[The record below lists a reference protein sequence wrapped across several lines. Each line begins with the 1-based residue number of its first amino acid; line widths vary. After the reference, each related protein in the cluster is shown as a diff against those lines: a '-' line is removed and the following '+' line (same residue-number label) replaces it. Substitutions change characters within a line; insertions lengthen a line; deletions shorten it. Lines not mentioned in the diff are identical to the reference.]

1 MLCDKLF
8 FFFLMFFHFKS
19 NIQIGDNSLLSVY
32 IMDAP
37 VSSVI
42 LEPFLDCIIDT
53 AGLNM
58 QLVLSLQD

>member
-1 MLCDKLF
+1 
-8 FFFLMFFHFKS
+8 MFFHFKS

-32 IMDAP
+32 VMDAP

-53 AGLNM
+53 AGLKM
-58 QLVLSLQD
+58 QLVLSLQDWPQ

>member
-1 MLCDKLF
+1 MSCDKLL
-8 FFFLMFFHFKS
+8 FFLMFFHFKS

-32 IMDAP
+32 VMDAP

-53 AGLNM
+53 AGLKM